1 MCINLYGKHILGF
14 ILKKSF
20 NLIEMLH
27 AAVPKILLTSI
38 CAAQTK
44 RLGPIE
50 VLQVIS
56 QAFVRVATILA

>member
-1 MCINLYGKHILGF
+1 
-14 ILKKSF
+14 
-20 NLIEMLH
+20 MLH